1 MHTSRLPMRFKAGL
15 AFVLALIMLSTTI
28 FLPNATPLFAQ
39 STGDAT
45 GFMVDINNN
54 ATVPYVIRRG
64 DTLSSIA
71 RQHNTDI
78 STLIRLNPQLSD
90 PNRIVAGTT
99 ILVPAPSGRPPG
111 GRPPGGQPPVT
122 PLPPAI
128 TLAYIHMIALGN
140 NGPLGCGDTV
150 APVLQEFPATNAP
163 LRAVLERLLSI
174 RTQTFEQTGLHNAL
188 WQSRLSIASLDITNR
203 VATIRLNG
211 QIVMS
216 GTCDGPRIQA
226 QLERA
231 ALQFSTVNQVRIFVN
246 GNTLQSV
253 LGADGR

>member
-1 MHTSRLPMRFKAGL
+1 MRFKASF
-15 AFVLALIMLSTTI
+15 AVVLALVLVATTL
-28 FLPNATPLFAQ
+28 FLPGAKPLFAQ
-39 STGDAT
+39 SENPT
-45 GFMVDINNN
+45 GFMVDVNNN
-54 ATVPYVIRRG
+54 AVTAYVVRRG
-64 DTLSSIA
+64 DTLSGIA
-71 RQHNTDI
+71 RAHNTDV
-78 STLIRLNPQLSD
+78 STLLRLNPQLSD
-90 PNRIVAGTT
+90 PNRLIAGQT
-99 ILVPAPSGRPPG
+99 IWVPAPSGRPPG
-111 GRPPGGQPPVT
+111 GRPPGQPPVT

-128 TLAYIHMIALGN
+128 TLAYIHMISLGS
-140 NGPLGCGDTV
+140 NGPVGCGDRV

-174 RTQTFEQTGLHNAL
+174 RTQTFEQTGLFNAL

-226 QLERA
+226 QLEQA
-231 ALQFSTVNQVRIFVN
+231 ALQFSTISQVRIFIN